1 MAQILLDPR
10 YDHVHLQDDVHGE
23 SIVQL
28 KETVY
33 GLISSNRKGRPKGIL
48 LHVNS
53 HGGSVMWGQS
63 LINIFTESQVNIRV
77 IVNGVAYSMGAY
89 ITILAPSPRYM
100 TDASTMLVHNG
111 YQEISGRVEDVEM
124 ESSILSVTDQALED
138 SILSRTKIS
147 RQALRKLL
155 HRDRVLTAREALEYG
170 FIDVIVPVINV
181 PFPKTVPKRRTSLST
196 LGQHVQIPHGY
207 FQENNDNETKKS
219 KFVCMLPNEPSSDD
233 SGACNLLALRNVRNS
248 KSAPVILH
256 IGDIHDNDGI
266 TYIKSLPDVFAP
278 LFGTIRAMSAR
289 QNVIGIL
296 ESPVNLFTA
305 VLLQACSWR
314 AMHRHSYVLT
324 QLLYEKARGLRQD
337 VIENSMQLFELL
349 RQILRARCRIP
360 NNILATL
367 ETDRIVWYAEDCLKF
382 GIIDEIIDD

>member
-1 MAQILLDPR
+1 MAQILFDPR

-33 GLISSNRKGRPKGIL
+33 GLISSKKRKERPNGIL

-53 HGGSVMWGQS
+53 HGGSVTWGQS
-63 LINIFTESQVNIRV
+63 LINIFTESQVSVHV

-111 YQEISGRVEDVEM
+111 YQELSGRVQDVEM
-124 ESSILSVTDQALED
+124 ESGILSVTDQALED

-147 RQALRKLL
+147 RQTLRKLL
-155 HRDRVLTAREALEYG
+155 HRDRVLTAREALDYG

-181 PFPKTVPKRRTSLST
+181 PFPKTVPKRRAT

-207 FQENNDNETKKS
+207 FQENNDNDNKKG
-219 KFVCMLPNEPSSDD
+219 KFVCMLPNEAIYDD
-233 SGACNLLALRNVRNS
+233 SGACNLLALRKVRNS

-256 IGDIHDNDGI
+256 IGDIHDDNGI

-278 LFGTIRAMSAR
+278 LFGTIRALSAR
-289 QNVIGIL
+289 QKVVGNL

-349 RQILRARCRIP
+349 RQILRARCRVP
-360 NNILATL
+360 DNILATL